1 MLKTVILSITVSFQA
16 FAFAQQNSQP
26 VGVAPA
32 LAAPA
37 SNEEILILA
46 TPVVATPV
54 ENETFDDWVLNFENK
69 FQKVG
74 IVSSGRTFFVGQ
86 AYVSGTPLDPN
97 FGQQLAIAYEQ
108 AMFDMR
114 ADFVL
119 QTYGRLVTQT
129 VRDLYDN
136 QSSNK
141 NDFDPVNL
149 PKDPLKG
156 GGRLE
161 GLLDKAIT
169 LVDKALDAKLAEQ
182 GVPVDQIQKMT
193 VEQKKTVY
201 KDNLKKSIVKTAFR
215 SMQGLVPVQTKIF
228 TEKTPNGTAVILG
241 IIAVQSEKTRQ
252 FAIDISKKRPSLVK
266 GDPKILTEI
275 LPKDK
280 NGYLSE
286 IGLRFTYDE
295 SGRPMLISY
304 GRTSL
309 SVSPDWKPSRVGQSK
324 KNAQDI
330 AKGLAEAS
338 IVEFMNTNV
347 QIEETIELAK
357 QEEEILKQVTEFEIS
372 STDTNKSV
380 QQLQSNVSE
389 TISSIMKKGKTTTAG
404 DLRGT
409 STVSRWDKQDENG
422 VWHVGTVVSWTYDQL
437 DNAKAIDAQASGNRS
452 GIPSSQQPAK
462 DPALSSKPINKM
474 NDF

>member
-1 MLKTVILSITVSFQA
+1 MIKTAIFAIALSLQVTV
-16 FAFAQQNSQP
+16 FAQQNNQP
-26 VGVAPA
+26 ADAPSS

-37 SNEEILILA
+37 ANEETLTLS
-46 TPVVATPV
+46 TPANVTPI
-54 ENETFDDWVLNFENK
+54 EIESFDDWVLNFENQ

-74 IVSSGRTFFVGQ
+74 KVSSGRTFFAGQ

-119 QTYGRLVTQT
+119 QTYGRLVTET
-129 VRDLYDN
+129 VRDLYDD

-141 NDFDPVNL
+141 NDFDPVDL
-149 PKDPLKG
+149 PKDPLKS
-156 GGRLE
+156 GGRLD

-182 GVPVDQIQKMT
+182 GVPVEQIKKMT

-201 KDNLKKSIVKTAFR
+201 KDNLKKSIVKKAFR

-228 TEKTPNGTAVILG
+228 TEKTPNGTSVILG

-266 GDPKILTEI
+266 GDPKNLSDI

-309 SVSPDWKPSRVGQSK
+309 RVSPDWKPSRVGQSK

-330 AKGLAEAS
+330 AKSLAEAS

-347 QIEETIELAK
+347 QIEETTELAK
-357 QEEEILKQVTEFEIS
+357 QEEEIIKQVTEFEIS
-372 STDTNKSV
+372 ATDTNKNV

-389 TISSIMKKGKTTTAG
+389 TISSIMKKGSTNAAG

-422 VWHVGTVVSWTYDQL
+422 VWHVGAVVSWTYDQL
-437 DNAKAIDAQASGNRS
+437 DNANAIDAQASGNRS
-452 GIPSSQQPAK
+452 ALPGAQTPAIN
-462 DPALSSKPINKM
+462 PALSSKPINKI